1 MYMYR
6 IIIIALAC
14 WLAAA
19 PAWAD
24 ERQRMIDAFTALKPS
39 VASLYAH
46 EPDGDFSFLCSA
58 TAIEH
63 HDVGGVVH
71 TVVLTAQH
79 CLRKGVSYA
88 LNFGDGSFRPAWPWM
103 IPHYE
108 ADPKNSPRA
117 YGEPQTDMTLFLI
130 AGDDIPL
137 VPVAASSAL
146 PAGTKI
152 AMMGFPLGVA
162 KISYEGIVAGTF
174 ARPGADQNGYLLLQI
189 FGAPG
194 SSGSSVVAIDAEGGF
209 EVVAVLVS
217 AKQQS
222 AGLPVIF
229 ATPIEY
235 RRHLS
240 PARPE
245 SAP

>member
-1 MYMYR
+1 MR
-6 IIIIALAC
+6 ILALL
-14 WLAAA
+14 LALFAGSVN
-19 PAWAD
+19 AD
-24 ERQRMIDAFTALKPS
+24 ERQRMIDAFAVLKPS
-39 VASLYAH
+39 VTALYAH
-46 EPDGDFSFLCSA
+46 EPSGDFKFLCSA
-58 TAIEH
+58 TAIER
-63 HDVGGVVH
+63 HDVQGDAH
-71 TVVLTAQH
+71 TVLLTAQH

-88 LNFGDGSFRPAWPWM
+88 VNFGDGAFRPAWPWM

-117 YGEPQTDMTLFLI
+117 FGEPETDMALFLI
-130 AGDDIPL
+130 AGDDVPL
-137 VPVAASSAL
+137 VSVATSSAL
-146 PAGTKI
+146 PAGSKV
-152 AMMGFPLGVA
+152 AMMGYPLGVA
-162 KISYEGIVAGTF
+162 KISYEGIAAGTF
-174 ARPGADQNGYLLLQI
+174 ERPGADQNGYLLLQI

-209 EVVAVLVS
+209 KVVAVLVS

-222 AGLPVIF
+222 VGLPVIF

-235 RRHLS
+235 RRYLS